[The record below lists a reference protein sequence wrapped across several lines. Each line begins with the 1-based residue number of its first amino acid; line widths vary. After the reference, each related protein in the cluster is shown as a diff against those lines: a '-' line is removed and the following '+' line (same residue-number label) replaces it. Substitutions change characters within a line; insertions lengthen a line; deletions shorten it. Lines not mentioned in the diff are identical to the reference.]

1 MNHFAY
7 PQMFWLLLLP
17 FLFRAVL
24 PAVKGL
30 HGDALRVPFIG
41 DLVKINL
48 KSGGLWGRSTENPDR
63 ISLPL
68 ILLYLVWALL
78 VAAAARPQWVGEP
91 VRIKNYGRDILMV
104 MDISNSMQEP
114 DFALRG
120 RRIDR
125 LTAVKLVASD
135 FIRKRTD
142 DRIGLVLFGTRA
154 YLQAPITYDKKSVEE
169 ILKTMDAGMAGDST
183 AIGDALGLALKTL
196 KDSPNKDKK
205 VIILLT
211 DGENNDGALTLP
223 QAINLAR
230 EEGVKVYENYYIE
243 DSLSNGSTMRF
254 FKNRTEVDKVC
265 LMDGELPSETGEIA
279 IDRMYADNN
288 SLKIGDTLDDGTK
301 SWTITGLV
309 ALSDYSCL
317 FQNNNDSMFDAVKFG
332 VGVVTD
338 EEFDSLDQDKLQYN
352 YAWTY
357 NEKPQTELE
366 EKNVSEDLMKAMGK
380 VVTLE
385 NFVPQYQ
392 NQAIIFTGDDM
403 GSDKAMMI
411 MLLYIIIVIMAFV
424 FGITTSNT
432 IAKEAGVI
440 GTLRASGYTKN
451 ELIRHY
457 MTLPVIVTL
466 VGALI
471 GNILGYTA
479 FKDVCAGMYY
489 GSYSLPTYVTI
500 WNAEAFLMTTI
511 VPVIIMFV
519 VNYAVLHHKL
529 KLSPLKF
536 LRRDLSSRKQ
546 RRAVYLSPRMKIFH
560 RFRLR
565 VIFQNISN
573 YLVLFVGIVFA
584 NLLLMFGLLLPSA
597 LDHYQLE
604 IQNNMLAKYQ
614 YMLSMPV
621 SVMGGSNK
629 LESML
634 DMLLFAHDAETD
646 NEDAEEFS
654 AYSLN
659 TLPTKYKSEEVTLY
673 GVHDD
678 SKYIDVDF
686 SDGVY
691 ISKAYADKFLLKPG
705 DSITLK
711 EKYEDDEYTFKIS
724 GIYDY
729 NGSLCIFMPQ
739 EELNQTFDLGDDY
752 FSGYFS
758 NTEITDIDSSYIGSV
773 IDLDALTKISRQL
786 SVSMGSMMGMVNLF
800 AVAIYM
806 IHKCFDCF
814 R

>member
-1 MNHFAY
+1 MKS
-7 PQMFWLLLLP
+7 PLRKRIPREL
-17 FLFRAVL
+17 
-24 PAVKGL
+24 KGE
-30 HGDALRVPFIG
+30 IG
-41 DLVKINL
+41 K
-48 KSGGLWGRSTENPDR
+48 
-63 ISLPL
+63 
-68 ILLYLVWALL
+68 YLV
-78 VAAAARPQWVGEP
+78 VF
-91 VRIKNYGRDILMV
+91 ILMV
-104 MDISNSMQEP
+104 ATIGMVSG
-114 DFALRG
+114 F
-120 RRIDR
+120 
-125 LTAVKLVASD
+125 LVADGSMIQAYNEGFEKYNIED
-135 FIRKRTD
+135 GNFRTGE
-142 DRIGLVLFGTRA
+142 RLYRGQR
-154 YLQAPITYDKKSVEE
+154 E
-169 ILKTMDAGMAGDST
+169 
-183 AIGDALGLALKTL
+183 AI
-196 KDSPNKDKK
+196 
-205 VIILLT
+205 
-211 DGENNDGALTLP
+211 E
-223 QAINLAR
+223 
-230 EEGVKVYENYYIE
+230 EEGVKIYENYYIE

-265 LMDGELPSETGEIA
+265 LMDGELPLKTGEIA

-288 SLKIGDTLDDGTK
+288 ALNIGDILDDGTK

-317 FQNNNDSMFDAVKFG
+317 FQNNNDSMFDSVKFG
-332 VGVVTD
+332 VGIVTD
-338 EEFDSLDQDKLQYN
+338 EEFDLLDQDKLQYN

-357 NEKPQTELE
+357 NEKPKTELE

-392 NQAIIFTGDDM
+392 NQAITFTGDDM

-440 GTLRASGYTKN
+440 GTLRASGYTRN
-451 ELIRHY
+451 ELLRHY

-466 VGALI
+466 VGAVI
-471 GNILGYTA
+471 GNILGYTV

-489 GSYSLPTYVTI
+489 GSYSLPTYVTV
-500 WNAEAFLMTTI
+500 WNAEAFLLTTV

-546 RRAVYLSPRMKIFH
+546 RYAVYLSPRMKIFS

-573 YLVLFVGIVFA
+573 YLVLFVGIIFA

-614 YMLSMPV
+614 YMLSVPV

-629 LESML
+629 LEGML
-634 DMLLFAHDAETD
+634 DMLLFAHDTETD

-659 TLPTKYKSEEVTLY
+659 TLPGKYKSEEVVLY
-673 GVHDD
+673 GIKDN
-678 SKYIDVDF
+678 SKYIDADL

-691 ISKAYADKFLLKPG
+691 ISQAYADKFLLGPG
-705 DSITLK
+705 DTITLK
-711 EKYEDDEYTFKIS
+711 EKYEDDEYSFKIG

-729 NGSLCIFMPQ
+729 TGSICVFMPQ
-739 EELNQTFDLGDDY
+739 KELNQTFDLGDDY

-758 NTEITDIDSSYIGSV
+758 NTEITDIDSTYIGSV

-786 SVSMGSMMGMVNLF
+786 NVSMGSMMGMVNVF
-800 AVAIYM
+800 AIAIYM
-806 IHKCFDCF
+806 ILIYLLSKIIIEKNAQSISMTKILGYTNGEISRLYILSTSLVVILCLLISLPIETTVMEVLF
-814 R
+814 REMMLSSISGWITLWIDPMIYVKMFVAGFITYSVIAMLEYRRIRRVPMSEALKNAE

>member
-1 MNHFAY
+1 MKS
-7 PQMFWLLLLP
+7 PLRKRIPREL
-17 FLFRAVL
+17 
-24 PAVKGL
+24 KGE
-30 HGDALRVPFIG
+30 IG
-41 DLVKINL
+41 K
-48 KSGGLWGRSTENPDR
+48 
-63 ISLPL
+63 
-68 ILLYLVWALL
+68 YLV
-78 VAAAARPQWVGEP
+78 VF
-91 VRIKNYGRDILMV
+91 ILMV
-104 MDISNSMQEP
+104 ATIGMVSG
-114 DFALRG
+114 F
-120 RRIDR
+120 
-125 LTAVKLVASD
+125 LVADGSMIQAYNEGFEKYNIED
-135 FIRKRTD
+135 GNFRTGE
-142 DRIGLVLFGTRA
+142 RLYRGQR
-154 YLQAPITYDKKSVEE
+154 E
-169 ILKTMDAGMAGDST
+169 
-183 AIGDALGLALKTL
+183 
-196 KDSPNKDKK
+196 
-205 VIILLT
+205 VI
-211 DGENNDGALTLP
+211 E
-223 QAINLAR
+223 
-230 EEGVKVYENYYIE
+230 EEGVKIYENYYIE

-265 LMDGELPSETGEIA
+265 LMDGELPLKTGEIA

-288 SLKIGDTLDDGTK
+288 ALKIGDILDNGTK

-317 FQNNNDSMFDAVKFG
+317 FQNNNDSMFDSVKFG
-332 VGVVTD
+332 VGIVTD
-338 EEFDSLDQDKLQYN
+338 EEFDLLDQDKLQYN

-357 NEKPQTELE
+357 NEKPKTELE

-392 NQAIIFTGDDM
+392 NQAITFTGDDM

-440 GTLRASGYTKN
+440 GTLRASGYTRN

-466 VGALI
+466 VGAVI
-471 GNILGYTA
+471 GNILGYTV

-489 GSYSLPTYVTI
+489 GSYSLPTYVTV
-500 WNAEAFLMTTI
+500 WNAEAFLLTTV

-546 RRAVYLSPRMKIFH
+546 RYAVYLSPRMKIFS

-573 YLVLFVGIVFA
+573 YLVLFVGIIFA

-614 YMLSMPV
+614 YMLSVPV

-629 LESML
+629 LEGML
-634 DMLLFAHDAETD
+634 DMLLFAHDTETD

-659 TLPTKYKSEEVTLY
+659 TLPGKYKSEEVVLY
-673 GVHDD
+673 GIKDN
-678 SKYIDVDF
+678 SKYIDADL

-691 ISKAYADKFLLKPG
+691 ISQAYADKFLLEPG
-705 DSITLK
+705 DTITLK
-711 EKYEDDEYTFKIS
+711 EKYEDDEYSFKIG

-729 NGSLCIFMPQ
+729 TGSICVFMPQ
-739 EELNQTFDLGDDY
+739 KELNQTFDLGDDY

-758 NTEITDIDSSYIGSV
+758 NTEITDIDSTYIGSV
-773 IDLDALTKISRQL
+773 IDLNALTKISRQL
-786 SVSMGSMMGMVNLF
+786 NVSMGSMMGMVNVF
-800 AVAIYM
+800 AIAIYM
-806 IHKCFDCF
+806 ILIYLLSKIIIEKNAQSISMTKILGYTNGEISRLYILSTSLVVILCLLISLPIETTVMEVLF
-814 R
+814 REMMLSSISGWITLWIDPMIYVKMFVAGFITYSVIAMLEYRRIRRVPMSEALKNAE